1 MTSSTHMTSSMNG
14 SAGGMATATPAQA
27 LFAAEGLPF
36 PPVPVHLAPSLS
48 EQGQGWYATR
58 PLQSTPYDLEH
69 FLAEVE
75 TQPDVPDYA
84 VVGFDGYGTNSWAV
98 HYYLVGKSVALFI
111 QLPWGGAYTD
121 PEPARADIAGMV
133 EWADKLQSRLQQAEA
148 LHRIPDGMRLVVVAS
163 RFGRAGWRWIRA
175 GRAAE
180 TPWNPPAG
188 MMSAVLAELD
198 GLAGG
203 PRTLQG

>member
-1 MTSSTHMTSSMNG
+1 MNEP
-14 SAGGMATATPAQA
+14 AGGAAAATPAQA

-36 PPVPVHLAPSLS
+36 PPVPGHLAPTLG
-48 EQGQGWYATR
+48 EQERGWYATR
-58 PLQSTPYDLEH
+58 PMQSTPYDLVH

-84 VVGFDGYGTNSWAV
+84 VVGFDGHGINSWAV

-121 PEPARADIAGMV
+121 PEPARADFAGMV
-133 EWADKLQSRLQQAEA
+133 EWAARLQSRLQQAEA

-163 RFGRAGWRWIRA
+163 RFGRAGWRWLRA
-175 GRAAE
+175 GRDEAG

-188 MMSAVLAELD
+188 MMSAILAELD
-198 GLAGG
+198 GLTSGQ
-203 PRTLQG
+203 RTLQG

>member
-1 MTSSTHMTSSMNG
+1 MTSSIHEP
-14 SAGGMATATPAQA
+14 AGGVAAATPAQA

-36 PPVPVHLAPSLS
+36 PPVPGHLAPALG
-48 EQGQGWYATR
+48 EQEHGWYATR
-58 PLQSTPYDLEH
+58 PMGSTPYDLGH

-84 VVGFDGYGTNSWAV
+84 VVGFDGHGINSWAV

-121 PEPARADIAGMV
+121 PEPARADIADMV
-133 EWADKLQSRLQQAEA
+133 DWAARLQSRLQQAEA

-175 GRAAE
+175 GRDQPA

-188 MMSAVLAELD
+188 MMSAILAELD
-198 GLAGG
+198 DLAGG
-203 PRTLQG
+203 HRTLQS

>member
-1 MTSSTHMTSSMNG
+1 MNG
-14 SAGGMATATPAQA
+14 AAGGAAAATPAEA
-27 LFAAEGLPF
+27 LFATEGLPF
-36 PPVPVHLAPSLS
+36 PPVPAHLAPSLH

-58 PLQSTPYDLEH
+58 PMQSTPYDLEH

-75 TQPDVPDYA
+75 TQPGVPDYA
-84 VVGFDGYGTNSWAV
+84 IVGFDGHGTNSWAA

-133 EWADKLQSRLQQAEA
+133 EWAARLQSRLQQAEA
-148 LHRIPDGMRLVVVAS
+148 LHRIPDGVRLVVVAS
-163 RFGRAGWRWIRA
+163 RFGRAGWRWVRA
-175 GRAAE
+175 GRDEAG

-188 MMSAVLAELD
+188 MMSAILAELD
-198 GLAGG
+198 GLASGQ
-203 PRTLQG
+203 RTLQG

>member
-1 MTSSTHMTSSMNG
+1 MNEP
-14 SAGGMATATPAQA
+14 AGGAAAATPAQA

-36 PPVPVHLAPSLS
+36 PPVPGHLASALS
-48 EQGQGWYATR
+48 EQGRGWYATR
-58 PLQSTPYDLEH
+58 PMRSSPYDLEH

-84 VVGFDGYGTNSWAV
+84 VVGFDGHGTNSWAV

-121 PEPARADIAGMV
+121 PEPARADIADMV
-133 EWADKLQSRLQQAEA
+133 EWAAKLQAGLQQAEA
-148 LHRIPDGMRLVVVAS
+148 LHRIPEGRRLVVVAS
-163 RFGRAGWRWIRA
+163 RFGRAGWCWSRA
-175 GRAAE
+175 GRDAAA

-188 MMSAVLAELD
+188 MMKAILAELD
-198 GLAGG
+198 GLVGG
-203 PRTLQG
+203 Q